1 MWFRGKRRVCGSGP
15 KPEGVGA
22 GWANREKGPRGRW
35 GATTDRKGPGPPDS
49 LTHVPKPEVG
59 MFLWTLT
66 ILNIGSTL
74 YNFLIEIIIKLGGK
88 NACWLKNERLHK
100 AGPKSSADTG
110 ASLREGL
117 RVKVPKPGCR
127 G

>member
-88 NACWLKNERLHK
+88 KMHV
-100 AGPKSSADTG
+100 G
-110 ASLREGL
+110 
-117 RVKVPKPGCR
+117 
-127 G
+127 